1 MARERLTDLTSDI
14 DLQNET
20 TKRRRKTGLH
30 QHGRNFIAESAQDV
44 SKIKEGDQVR
54 NISPKQCRI
63 FKYNDRE
70 YDLLN
75 KDRVG
80 DLISSFKDPAIGQLE
95 PVIARIDPT
104 GKSEYEVIAGTRRL
118 FAATWLAENTSM
130 DFKLKAIVREMT
142 DLEALQIMRIENDA
156 SEPPSPYERAFS
168 TTAQIKDMFN
178 GNASEYCQAMN
189 EPLSSVNDL
198 LAFTQIPEE
207 CLDAYA
213 SKLDIPINHAVRIRS
228 ELKNSEGEGAYKKAM
243 LAEAKRLSSER
254 DIVEP
259 SKVLKAL
266 IEAGKAATRT
276 EKKLEKEVT
285 RKYAVG
291 KNKAGVEAK
300 ISKTRL
306 TTIRISK
313 DCWDNKEAAMAAIN
327 KFMTEAYGS

>member
-14 DLQNET
+14 DLQQET

-30 QHGRNFIAESAQDV
+30 QHGRNFIAESAHDV
-44 SKIKEGDQVR
+44 TTIKEGDQIKHV
-54 NISPKQCRI
+54 SPKQCRI

-70 YDLLN
+70 YELLN
-75 KDRVG
+75 KDRVE
-80 DLISSFKDPAIGQLE
+80 DLIESFKNPAVGQLE

-104 GKSEYEVIAGTRRL
+104 RQAQVIAGTRRL
-118 FAATWLAENTSM
+118 FAATWIAENTSI
-130 DFKLKAIVREMT
+130 DFKLKVIVREMT
-142 DLEALQIMRIENDA
+142 DIEALQIMRIENDA
-156 SEPPSPYERAFS
+156 SESPSPYERAFS
-168 TTAQIKDMFN
+168 TAIQIKEMFN
-178 GNASEYCQAMN
+178 GNSSEYCQAMN
-189 EPLSSVNDL
+189 EPVSSVNDL

-228 ELKNSEGEGAYKKAM
+228 ELKSNEGQGAYKKAM
-243 LAEAKRLSSER
+243 LAEAKRLSSGQ
-254 DIVEP
+254 DIVGP

-266 IEAGKAATRT
+266 VDAGKAAIKT

-327 KFMTEAYGS
+327 KFMTEVYGG